1 MKSGSSFLSHSS
13 SLNPSSLCDAH
24 STCVAG
30 SDSGYRWIGEV
41 LVPLGEVVHGEHG
54 AGGDP
59 EVRDPLPSQPPLRR
73 RQRMDGISSAQV
85 FTGS

>member
-1 MKSGSSFLSHSS
+1 
-13 SLNPSSLCDAH
+13 
-24 STCVAG
+24 
-30 SDSGYRWIGEV
+30 V

-59 EVRDPLPSQPPLRR
+59 KVRDPLPLHSLLCDASAC
-73 RQRMDGISSAQV
+73 MVSGSAQV